1 MVTLIL
7 FAVFNQI
14 NFFVG
19 LVFGGIGLAVD
30 IFLIKS
36 LKSLLRKMGILKP
49 AQENKPTDSKAPK
62 ENYMKK
68 SPLSDVQLLV
78 LGDCYNKK
86 EEDEKL
92 LDAFFLRYLGE
103 MPELKALTEAGKTID
118 SFSFAVMLQD
128 NVIRCF
134 DKVFKGRI
142 PQPEEEYINFI
153 DEAVDIACGKLIAFL
168 KKLNHSLYGKTALP
182 VAYAVASGLVSPDE
196 DWLYDEILFDATPE
210 TDPEGEKTFER
221 IRPML
226 EAAGCPVENE

>member
-1 MVTLIL
+1 MITLIL
-7 FAVFNQI
+7 FAVFSQI
-14 NFFVG
+14 SFFVG
-19 LVFGGIGLAVD
+19 LVFGGIGLAAD
-30 IFLIKS
+30 FFLI
-36 LKSLLRKMGILKP
+36 KSLLRKMGILRP
-49 AQENKPTDSKAPK
+49 AQETKPSEPPK

-92 LDAFFLRYLGE
+92 LAAFFLRYLEE
-103 MPELKALTEAGKTID
+103 MPELKALTEAGKEID
-118 SFSFAVMLQD
+118 LFSFVAVSQD
-128 NVIRCF
+128 RVIQCF
-134 DKVFKGRI
+134 DKVFEGQI
-142 PQPEEEYINFI
+142 PQPEEEYINLI
-153 DEAVDIACGKLIAFL
+153 DRAVDIACGKLIAFL

>member
-1 MVTLIL
+1 
-7 FAVFNQI
+7 
-14 NFFVG
+14 
-19 LVFGGIGLAVD
+19 
-30 IFLIKS
+30 
-36 LKSLLRKMGILKP
+36 
-49 AQENKPTDSKAPK
+49 
-62 ENYMKK
+62 
-68 SPLSDVQLLV
+68 
-78 LGDCYNKK
+78 
-86 EEDEKL
+86 
-92 LDAFFLRYLGE
+92 